1 MRRDMTTSLRACLAA
16 EAWKKLYPK
25 GAPKTGKVR
34 TDYDLTY
41 IDFAKRSFK
50 ATRDPAPPILATL
63 PEALTVQLARE
74 MVRLAE
80 KPSAKREAVDIPAK
94 THGLL
99 LCPRH

>member
-1 MRRDMTTSLRACLAA
+1 MLTRKTYTPALEA
-16 EAWKKLYPK
+16 E
-25 GAPKTGKVR
+25 
-34 TDYDLTY
+34 
-41 IDFAKRSFK
+41 
-50 ATRDPAPPILATL
+50 APPIFTTL
-63 PEALTVQLARE
+63 PEALTVQLVRE